1 MKTFYITTPIFYPN
15 ANLHM
20 GHAYTTTLSDMLA
33 RYHRL
38 MGEDVYL
45 LTGADENTEKVV
57 RAAKAAGLG
66 SREYLD
72 TIVAGFKDLFGK
84 LGISFDQFIRTS
96 DEVVHFP
103 GAVEMWRRLV
113 ASGDIEKR
121 SYSGLYCVGHEAFMT
136 EKDLVN
142 GKCPDHDE
150 VPQTVTEENYF
161 FRLSRYTGILKEKI
175 KGGELDIVPQGRKN
189 EILALLE
196 RGLGDVSFPR
206 PAEKVTVGVPVPDD
220 PTQRIYVWCDAL
232 VNYISALGFGKE
244 DDALFRKFWPAD
256 VHVIGKDILRFH
268 AAIWPAMLL
277 SAGLPLPKRL
287 LVHGFITSGGQKMS
301 KSLGNVIDPL
311 ELIREYGGEAVR
323 FFLARHISPFE
334 DGDLTVASF
343 KDAYNADL
351 ANGIGNLTSR
361 IMRMAQHLDSA
372 PSIPEKSIPQ
382 AFLQAFD
389 ASNVQAAALV
399 VTETVAAL
407 DRRIQ
412 ETEPFKLIKTEPEKA
427 KAIIAELIVGL
438 YTVARMLNP
447 ILPTTSA
454 AIKELVK
461 QNKMPEKPLFPRK

>member
-161 FRLSRYTGILKEKI
+161 FT
-175 KGGELDIVPQGRKN
+175 
-189 EILALLE
+189 
-196 RGLGDVSFPR
+196 
-206 PAEKVTVGVPVPDD
+206 
-220 PTQRIYVWCDAL
+220 
-232 VNYISALGFGKE
+232 
-244 DDALFRKFWPAD
+244 LF
-256 VHVIGKDILRFH
+256 
-268 AAIWPAMLL
+268 
-277 SAGLPLPKRL
+277 
-287 LVHGFITSGGQKMS
+287 Q
-301 KSLGNVIDPL
+301 
-311 ELIREYGGEAVR
+311 
-323 FFLARHISPFE
+323 
-334 DGDLTVASF
+334 
-343 KDAYNADL
+343 
-351 ANGIGNLTSR
+351 
-361 IMRMAQHLDSA
+361 
-372 PSIPEKSIPQ
+372 
-382 AFLQAFD
+382 
-389 ASNVQAAALV
+389 
-399 VTETVAAL
+399 
-407 DRRIQ
+407 
-412 ETEPFKLIKTEPEKA
+412 
-427 KAIIAELIVGL
+427 
-438 YTVARMLNP
+438 
-447 ILPTTSA
+447 
-454 AIKELVK
+454 
-461 QNKMPEKPLFPRK
+461 